1 MAERDLLGDKRLA
14 FADQLSHVLLCAPAS
29 YPPGGVIKNLHEDF
43 EHLHM
48 RWQALKGEL
57 KRDVDKIPVIEQL
70 LDEALEAYRAG
81 DRRTGMAL
89 IRNIEDMKP
98 AKLR

>member
-1 MAERDLLGDKRLA
+1 MAEKDLLGDKWLA
-14 FADQLSHVLLCAPAS
+14 FTDHLSYTLMCAPDK
-29 YPPGGVIKNLHEDF
+29 YPSEGITDLEHDF
-43 EHLHM
+43 VRLQA
-48 RWQALKGEL
+48 RWSALKGEL

-70 LDEALEAYRAG
+70 LHEALEAYRAG

-89 IRNIEDMKP
+89 IRSIEDMKP